1 MKKHSISWWIF
12 IGWWWYL
19 LFAWW
24 IYPLKWWL
32 RKSKDETPIIN
43 DSYRLV
49 LETKEAV
56 LDLLKKSVN
65 GTALQVDIKRNLSGW
80 LAPYFDEAVRGLY
93 EDGKIK
99 TSKDGNRVRL
109 ELVKKAD
116 AE

>member
-32 RKSKDETPIIN
+32 RKSKDETSITD

-49 LETKEAV
+49 RETKETV
-56 LDLLKKSVN
+56 LDILKKSDS
-65 GTALQVDIKRNLSGW
+65 GTALQVDVKRNLPGR
-80 LAPYFDEAVRGLY
+80 LAAYFDEAVHGLY

-99 TSKDGNRVRL
+99 TSKDGSRVRL
-109 ELVKKAD
+109 ELVNKVD
-116 AE
+116 AK